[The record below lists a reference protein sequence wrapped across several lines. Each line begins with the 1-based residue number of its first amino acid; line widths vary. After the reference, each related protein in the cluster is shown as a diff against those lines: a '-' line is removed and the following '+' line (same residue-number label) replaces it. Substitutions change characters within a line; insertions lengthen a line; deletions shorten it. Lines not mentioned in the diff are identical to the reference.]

1 MRKISFVLLA
11 AFLIIS
17 LSGCKANV
25 KLEEGQT
32 YTILDSKGK
41 MTMSAFLSDKEFD
54 GSYGVD
60 FDDNDDEI
68 KESIVDLFDDVYGM
82 DVEVS
87 KFKKGKDNVKFT
99 LISEDAEDFGYDLE
113 YTLDDYSEDNYYE
126 DIDDMSEYESFV
138 LYKND
143 EDLDDDELEDYE
155 NAIVIYVYGSE
166 EGAYYKFPSKILLV
180 DEDMDYKKVSSNTI
194 FVDDNESGL
203 IVIEE

>member
-11 AFLIIS
+11 TFLIIS
-17 LSGCKANV
+17 LSGCKSNV

-54 GSYGVD
+54 GSYGVN
-60 FDDNDDEI
+60 FDDDDDEI

-99 LISEDAEDFGYDLE
+99 LVSEDAEDFGYDLE
-113 YTLDDYSEDNYYE
+113 YTLEDYAEDNYYE

-138 LYKND
+138 FYKND
-143 EDLDDDELEDYE
+143 EDLNEDELEDYE
-155 NAIVIYVYGSE
+155 DAIVIYVYGSE
-166 EGAYYKFPSKILLV
+166 EGAYYKFPSKILLI
-180 DEDMDYKKVSSNTI
+180 DEDMDYEKVSSNTI
-194 FVDDNESGL
+194 FVEDNESGL